1 MTNKTKTISSLIF
14 AFLIIVAN
22 YTVQFQINEW
32 LTYGAI
38 LFPFTFLLTDILSEK
53 YTKEEVLSV
62 VKLGI
67 VVAIIPTILISDWR
81 IAFASIVTFYIVQQ
95 LDVKLFHYLMN
106 RFQKQW
112 WIRNNVSTMVSSFFD
127 TVLFF
132 GLAFAFVL
140 PFDVIVKLI
149 IGDYVIKL
157 VLALMDTPLFYLFA
171 IRLKE
176 YSFGKK

>member
-14 AFLIIVAN
+14 AFLIIIAN

-53 YTKEEVLSV
+53 YSKEDVLSV
-62 VKLGI
+62 VKMGI

-81 IAFASIVTFYIVQQ
+81 IAFASIVTFYVIQQ
-95 LDVKLFHYLMN
+95 LDVKLFHYLMSK
-106 RFQKQW
+106 FQKQW

-132 GLAFAFVL
+132 TLAFAFIL

-149 IGDYVIKL
+149 IGDYLIKL
-157 VLALMDTPLFYLFA
+157 VLALLDTPLFYLFA